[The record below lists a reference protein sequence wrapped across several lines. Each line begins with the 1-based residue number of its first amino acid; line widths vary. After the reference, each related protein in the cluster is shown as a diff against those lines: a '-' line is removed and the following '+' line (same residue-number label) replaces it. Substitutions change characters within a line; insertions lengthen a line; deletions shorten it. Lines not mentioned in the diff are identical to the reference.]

1 MENEGELLLDGTD
14 NSQTDAGF
22 KILQNTKETI
32 VTVLDTGMIALNGS
46 DEIGT
51 DEGGQL
57 VIESDTD
64 DLGFVVPIRLEREF
78 RTVSRNSKKET
89 FILEESGVLITEDHD
104 PSSINDII
112 VSDNLSESGGILMEN
127 IFQTTKN
134 DAIKLEY
141 GEGIIVMDGS
151 GTIRT
156 TSLSGNIITPYDED
170 AGFAVTFETEVVSQP
185 RVAMETY
192 KIKGSEGHT
201 PRENYRLSS
210 RNETSYKSK
219 YGYTPIVIPAEITVR
234 STGDIALEDATD
246 TTHGFLVLDTAA
258 NAGDNIDLEGATGI
272 TLS

>member
-1 MENEGELLLDGTD
+1 
-14 NSQTDAGF
+14 
-22 KILQNTKETI
+22 
-32 VTVLDTGMIALNGS
+32 MIALNGT
-46 DEIGT
+46 DVNGA

-89 FILEESGVLITEDHD
+89 FILEESGVLITEDND
-104 PSSINDII
+104 PTSVNDRII
-112 VSDNLSESGGILMEN
+112 SDNLSESGGILMED
-127 IFQTTKN
+127 IFARKQN

-141 GEGIIVMDGS
+141 GEGIIVMNGS
-151 GTIRT
+151 GTI
-156 TSLSGNIITPYDED
+156 LSTDVTGSPIASYDED
-170 AGFAVTFETEVVSQP
+170 EGFAVTFETEFRDQP
-185 RVAMETY
+185 LLAMETFNV
-192 KIKGSEGHT
+192 IGNRGSI

-219 YGYTPIVIPAEITVR
+219 YGYTPVVVPAEITVR

-246 TTHGFLVLDTAA
+246 STHGFLVLDTAA